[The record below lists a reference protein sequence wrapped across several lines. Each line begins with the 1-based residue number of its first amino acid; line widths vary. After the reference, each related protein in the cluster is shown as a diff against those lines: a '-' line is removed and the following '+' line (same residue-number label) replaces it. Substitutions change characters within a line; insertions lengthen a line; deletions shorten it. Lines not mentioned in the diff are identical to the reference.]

1 MASYNQTR
9 FMEDLLERNK
19 SQPPSF
25 TVHLHSDHF
34 NLNNSGKLSYT
45 HPTACIFAD
54 IRAHRIPTDFLDIFN
69 SAQLPF
75 YDGCMIVELLDHRS
89 EDKKEPILERIVL
102 QPNGESLYADICLM
116 NAKYGSKWTD
126 LDALEVEARILLAT
140 APPLCLD
147 PDPHLSRIANQILR
161 VSTPN
166 IPASLKRKAE
176 VAEPEESKIDKAKK
190 AKILQFWHPRLD
202 RSHTPSYRILEAIK
216 RKEQGIHS
224 ALPEPTPAPAQAS
237 PANQPAPQIIPP
249 SRAPSQTPAPQSA
262 GPAQHPVPRS
272 TQPSPAPT
280 NAPTP
285 YNQPHSPTPSQ
296 IPITGSVEDVNKR
309 LQQTTTPQTF
319 AIPIHSNP
327 SAPSQVAPAVR
338 VNGGTPVP
346 VPVPVIYAPT
356 GAQHYQHLLQ
366 QNRVRS
372 ASPTKQQAMHQHSP
386 SPTPSAAPQ
395 QPQIQTSAQAHMYPS
410 VQAATAAA
418 ANQALPSTNP
428 PPNAANGLSPA
439 DAAMLMARR
448 ATTPAAGSG
457 SVTTSQA
464 QRLPSP
470 RVVPIGI
477 QNQASQKTPVQNQ
490 VPATVRSA
498 TPTQQQNPIQASQA
512 QASLPQSQPQNPTQT
527 SVTPAPSSGFQPPI
541 PGQNF
546 LNAPPNPRN
555 APGQPPT
562 TVQSA
567 GNPQA
572 QQPTMINSGNANGT
586 QVNPTMN
593 QAMQQHQLYI
603 LQQQQQKYQQVARM
617 KLLQQQ
623 PQQTQQQRAGTP
635 SNQGIVRPGQS
646 PHLVQQQLQ
655 VPQQQQHPGQQ
666 HASPRP
672 SSSQP
677 VPMNTN
683 ILNQQG
689 TNVAAATPIPGQTAL
704 PNPGAIPPAGIG
716 RGSPMMMQA
725 QRVMSNSPMPG
736 AVQHMSASSNL
747 NPNAGVNS
755 PRVVPQQ
762 AGLPNPGVSTN
773 PYVQNHSAPLI
784 ARMRQQGMPAAAGPP
799 ATGAGGDGQG
809 TPQRPQSQQAQM
821 SAGMQQ
827 QLTQNMVQ
835 NQMQQGMGQQQQQQ
849 QQQAYPVYYGQMVQ
863 GRLPPQYYQMM
874 SQQGMNHQNMGNMPQ
889 NAQGMMFTQQ
899 YQQFLMQAGR
909 GRGGFVMQQQQPQP
923 QGRGGGMPGR

>member
-285 YNQPHSPTPSQ
+285 
-296 IPITGSVEDVNKR
+296 
-309 LQQTTTPQTF
+309 
-319 AIPIHSNP
+319 
-327 SAPSQVAPAVR
+327 

-635 SNQGIVRPGQS
+635 SNQGIVRP
-646 PHLVQQQLQ
+646 
-655 VPQQQQHPGQQ
+655 
-666 HASPRP
+666 
-672 SSSQP
+672 
-677 VPMNTN
+677 
-683 ILNQQG
+683 
-689 TNVAAATPIPGQTAL
+689 
-704 PNPGAIPPAGIG
+704 AGIG

-736 AVQHMSASSNL
+736 A
-747 NPNAGVNS
+747 
-755 PRVVPQQ
+755 
-762 AGLPNPGVSTN
+762 
-773 PYVQNHSAPLI
+773 
-784 ARMRQQGMPAAAGPP
+784 
-799 ATGAGGDGQG
+799 
-809 TPQRPQSQQAQM
+809 QAQM